1 LLPLAIQAASLDLG
15 EVFATLV
22 ARAATRGR

>member
-1 LLPLAIQAASLDLG
+1 VHAAGLDLG

-22 ARAATRGR
+22 ARAATRGGG